1 MKLSVQKSTGNHSLY
16 GIVSTFTFFVR
27 RHQYKVK
34 KVIHKMAISKIL
46 ENSNIYIFIYTQS
59 GTEMDIGMRMEKVSL
74 HSFS

>member
-46 ENSNIYIFIYTQS
+46 ENSNIYIFIY
-59 GTEMDIGMRMEKVSL
+59 IHKVAQKWTL
-74 HSFS
+74 A